1 MMNNCVQAIKN
12 CLQWNQRESFLLSPQ
27 KCPKNPKRTF
37 QFRVF
42 TMEGLGFTKG
52 KKTKEN
58 GREKKTLQIYIHI
71 VIAYHHALLR
81 RAPGVGNDENDDCF
95 VLLLLLSS
103 TTTTRTQRDD
113 GVLCGFFFQMAS
125 CNASSTIVSANE

>member
-12 CLQWNQRESFLLSPQ
+12 CLQWNQQESLFSSLPKSVQ
-27 KCPKNPKRTF
+27 KNPNRTF

-42 TMEGLGFTKG
+42 TMQGLGFTKG

-58 GREKKTLQIYIHI
+58 GREKKTLHLYIHI

-113 GVLCGFFFQMAS
+113 GVLCGFFF
-125 CNASSTIVSANE
+125 